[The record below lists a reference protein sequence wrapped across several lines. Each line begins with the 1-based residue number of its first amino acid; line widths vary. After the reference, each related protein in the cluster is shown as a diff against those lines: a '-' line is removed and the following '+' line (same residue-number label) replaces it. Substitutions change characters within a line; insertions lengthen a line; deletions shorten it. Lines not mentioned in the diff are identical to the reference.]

1 MADLIIRNANALGYD
16 GLVDILIQ
24 DGRITDIVKATKD
37 KGVKEIDVGGR
48 FVSPGLVDAHA
59 HLDKALIK
67 DREGSHD
74 SQSLRDRIL
83 NTRDI
88 KRAMTVEDVKERALE
103 LIKLSVVNG
112 ITTIRTFVEA
122 DDYVEMRAVDGILQA
137 KEEARDLVDLQTIAF
152 AQEGWFNTPDTIE
165 NGDERY
171 LIEALKR
178 GIDIIGGNVN
188 KTVWPSSPE
197 EQVDRMF
204 EIAKEYD
211 RDIDMHLD
219 NADNSEAFTL
229 PYVIEK
235 TIENNYQGRVA
246 AGHVV
251 GIAHVD
257 EDIRKETIKKVKE
270 AGITISVLPSRIQLT
285 CVREFLEGG
294 VNVSIGTDNYQDKFV
309 YFGNSS
315 LLERML
321 LLARLINVKSD
332 EELAEVYKMG
342 TSNAAQSL
350 RLEDYGLSKGKKAD
364 IAIFDA
370 KSMYQ
375 TVMELPNCL
384 YVIKN
389 GKIVAESGKIVI

>member
-1 MADLIIRNANALGYD
+1 MADLIIRNANALAYD

-112 ITTIRTFVEA
+112 ITTIRSFVEA

-332 EELAEVYKMG
+332 EELTEVYKMG

>member
-1 MADLIIRNANALGYD
+1 MADLIIRNANALAYD

-112 ITTIRTFVEA
+112 ITTIRSFVEA

>member
-112 ITTIRTFVEA
+112 ITTIRSFVEA

>member
-112 ITTIRTFVEA
+112 ITTIRSFVEA

-332 EELAEVYKMG
+332 EELTEVYKMG